1 MKKSGWLS
9 LSALVALV
17 LAGCPSSPP
26 AGGTEGTAQGT
37 TTGGG
42 APAGAKKTVAV
53 IPKGLTHDFWQSVKR
68 GAEKAGGEFSVN
80 IKWDG
85 PQKEND
91 TAGQIGVVEN
101 AINQHVDGIVLA
113 PLDKAALV
121 GVIKKANDAKIPVTV
136 FDSAANVGEDAYV
149 SFVATDNKKGG
160 ELAAMRMGEI
170 LGGKGKVGLIPNQ
183 ANSASTEDR
192 ESGFEET
199 LKAKFPG
206 ITLIK
211 ASYADS
217 DPTKAIRVAEDL
229 LSANP
234 DIVGVFGSCE
244 PCAVGALQAAKN
256 KNLLSKVKVIG
267 FDNTKLMDAA
277 LVKGEMD
284 SLVVQNPAK
293 MGYEGVK
300 SIIDS
305 AGGKKVEKR
314 IDTGC
319 VLLKKDNLD
328 SADMAEFRAK

>member
-9 LSALVALV
+9 FVALGATLF
-17 LAGCPSSPP
+17 LAGCPSAPP
-26 AGGTEGTAQGT
+26 NVESTASGAGA
-37 TTGGG
+37 
-42 APAGAKKTVAV
+42 AKKTIAV

-68 GAEKAGGEFSVN
+68 GAEKAGSEFSVN

-91 TAGQIGVVEN
+91 ASGQIGVVEN
-101 AINQHVDGIVLA
+101 AINQKVDGIVLA

-121 GVIKKANDAKIPVTV
+121 GVIKKAGDAKIPITI
-136 FDSAANVGEDAYV
+136 FDSAADVGEDAYV

-183 ANSASTEDR
+183 ANSASTMER
-192 ESGFEET
+192 EEGFEET

-206 ITLIK
+206 ITLVK
-211 ASYADS
+211 ATLADS
-217 DPTKAIRVAEDL
+217 DAIKAIRVAEDL

-234 DIVGVFGSCE
+234 DIVGMFGSCE

-256 KNLLSKVKVIG
+256 KNLLTKIKVIG
-267 FDNTKLMDAA
+267 FDNTKLMDSA
-277 LVKGEMD
+277 VSKGEMD

-300 SIIDS
+300 SLIDN
-305 AGGKKVEKR
+305 AIGKKPKKQ

-319 VLLKKDNLD
+319 VLLKKDNMD
-328 SADMAEFRAK
+328 QPDMTEFRAK

>member
-1 MKKSGWLS
+1 ML
-9 LSALVALV
+9 ALV
-17 LAGCPSSPP
+17 GCPSPTPNAES
-26 AGGTEGTAQGT
+26 TAQGT
-37 TTGGG
+37 SGG
-42 APAGAKKTVAV
+42 APVSGKKTVAV

-68 GAEKAGGEFSVN
+68 GAERAGGELSVN

-91 TAGQIGVVEN
+91 TSGQVGVVEN
-101 AINQHVDGIVLA
+101 AINQKVDGIVLA

-121 GVIKKANDAKIPVTV
+121 GVIKKANDAKIPVTI
-136 FDSAANVGEDAYV
+136 FDSAADVSEDAYI

-160 ELAAMRMGEI
+160 ELAALRMGEL

-206 ITLIK
+206 ITVVK
-211 ASYADS
+211 ANFADS
-217 DPTKAIRVAEDL
+217 DATKAIRVAEDL
-229 LSANP
+229 LSAHP
-234 DIVGVFGSCE
+234 DIVGIFGSCE

-256 KNLLSKVKVIG
+256 KNLLGKVKVIG

-277 LVKGEMD
+277 LGKGELD

-305 AGGKKVEKR
+305 AGGKTVEKR

-319 VLLKKDNLD
+319 VLLTKDNMEKP
-328 SADMAEFRAK
+328 DMAEFRVK

>member
-9 LSALVALV
+9 VVALGAILS
-17 LAGCPSSPP
+17 LAGCPSAPSNVEST
-26 AGGTEGTAQGT
+26 ARGTGSGS
-37 TTGGG
+37 G
-42 APAGAKKTVAV
+42 AAKKTIAV
-53 IPKGLTHDFWQSVKR
+53 IPKGLTHDFWQSVRR
-68 GAEKAGGEFSVN
+68 GAEKAGSEFSVN

-91 TAGQIGVVEN
+91 ASGQIGVVEN
-101 AINQHVDGIVLA
+101 AINQKVDGIVLA

-121 GVIKKANDAKIPVTV
+121 GVIKKAGDAKIPITI
-136 FDSAANVGEDAYV
+136 FDSAADVGEDAYV

-183 ANSASTEDR
+183 ANSASTMER
-192 ESGFEET
+192 EEGFEET

-206 ITLIK
+206 ITLVK
-211 ASYADS
+211 ATLADS
-217 DPTKAIRVAEDL
+217 DAIKAIRVAEDL

-234 DIVGVFGSCE
+234 DIVGMFGSCE

-256 KNLLSKVKVIG
+256 KNLLSKIKVIG
-267 FDNTKLMDAA
+267 FDNTKLMDNA
-277 LVKGEMD
+277 VSKGEMD

-300 SIIDS
+300 SLIDNGS
-305 AGGKKVEKR
+305 GKKPKKQ

-319 VLLKKDNLD
+319 VLLKKDNMD
-328 SADMAEFRAK
+328 QPDMTEFRAK